1 MGKAVSNERVTQAI
15 PDEVWVLTRAHV
27 GEQLENE
34 VGGFLIGFLGEDGL
48 TVTHAV
54 PAREAV
60 GSAAQLTFPPEAWTA
75 VLSTIEERDQG
86 ERLVGWY
93 HSHPGHGIFL
103 SAYDE
108 FIQSQFFPEEG
119 QIAIVIDPQTGEEG
133 VFVTRNGKT
142 QDVFKRSGTKAKGQT
157 KAQQAAKRDRRSLFF
172 RAGSVVIL
180 IAAFASFGLIR
191 SGYNSGFADGEA
203 AGDAAGFARGDTAGY
218 DRGFSE
224 GDAAGYERGFGEGD
238 AAGFAR
244 GDAAG
249 YTRGYALGQ
258 TTGYASGFSVGR
270 RDGVDATTELYGPFV
285 PTAVSGQKAV
295 RLTIEYA
302 TQVAA
307 DAAKANLAL
316 TQAAG
321 TTTAVTS
328 IDGRWFLVIDVVES
342 GFTAAPITDL
352 ANCVAQPES
361 CTPAASPLVPT
372 STEEE

>member
-15 PDEVWVLTRAHV
+15 PDEVWVLTRAHA

-34 VGGFLIGFLGEDGL
+34 VGGFLIGLLAEDGL
-48 TVTHAV
+48 KVTHAV

-75 VLSTIEERDQG
+75 VLATIEERNQG

-93 HSHPGHGIFL
+93 HSHPGHGVFL

-108 FIQSQFFPEEG
+108 FIQAQFFPEEG

-142 QDVFKRSGTKAKGQT
+142 QEVFKRSGTKAKGET
-157 KAQQAAKRDRRSLFF
+157 KAQKAAKRDRRSLFF

-203 AGDAAGFARGDTAGY
+203 AGDAAGFARGDAAGYDRGFSEGDTAGY

-224 GDAAGYERGFGEGD
+224 GDT
-238 AAGFAR
+238 AGFAR
-244 GDAAG
+244 GDTAG
-249 YTRGYALGQ
+249 YTRGYTLGQ
-258 TTGYASGFSVGR
+258 TAGYANGR
-270 RDGVDATTELYGPFV
+270 TAGRATGNAEGEAAATTRYTPFV
-285 PTAVSGQKAV
+285 PTPIVSDKTV
-295 RLTIEYA
+295 RLSIEYA
-302 TQVAA
+302 TEAEATAA
-307 DAAKANLAL
+307 RVAL
-316 TQAAG
+316 TPEIN
-321 TTTAVTS
+321 TATS
-328 IDGRWFLVIDVVES
+328 VISIGQRWFLIINIAVSDVAS
-342 GFTAAPITDL
+342 ISAL
-352 ANCVAQPES
+352 ANCVAQPS
-361 CTPAASPLVPT
+361 ACTPSFTP
-372 STEEE
+372 

>member
-15 PDEVWVLTRAHV
+15 PDEVWALTRAHV

-34 VGGFLIGFLGEDGL
+34 VGGFLIGFLAEDGL

-75 VLSTIEERDQG
+75 VLATIEERNQG

-157 KAQQAAKRDRRSLFF
+157 KAQQAAKRDRRSLIF

-203 AGDAAGFARGDTAGY
+203 AGDAAGFARGDAAGY

-224 GDAAGYERGFGEGD
+224 GDIAGYERGLKEGD
-238 AAGFAR
+238 TAGFAR

-258 TTGYASGFSVGR
+258 TAGYASGYAVGKTAGI
-270 RDGVDATTELYGPFV
+270 DEAEASANESYGPFV
-285 PTAVSGQKAV
+285 PDVVSGEQTV
-295 RLTIEYA
+295 RLTLEYVSE
-302 TQVAA
+302 TAA
-307 DAAKANLAL
+307 QAAKDAL
-316 TQAAG
+316 SVDAEATATI
-321 TTTAVTS
+321 TTINS
-328 IDGRWFLVIDVVES
+328 RWFLVIQTVASD
-342 GFTAAPITDL
+342 FTTVTDL
-352 ANCVAQPES
+352 AACAAQPTN
-361 CTPAASPLVPT
+361 CIPT
-372 STEEE
+372 LAK